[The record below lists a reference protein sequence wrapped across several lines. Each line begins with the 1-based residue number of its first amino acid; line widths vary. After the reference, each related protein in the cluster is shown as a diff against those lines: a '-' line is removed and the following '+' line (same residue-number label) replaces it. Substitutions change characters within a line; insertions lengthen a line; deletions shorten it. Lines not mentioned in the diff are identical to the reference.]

1 MFRLQRKARTWA
13 DRQGKPSTNIHEYSK
28 GCAANSR
35 TRAEPVEVFEVFIR
49 GWFPTLR
56 RLSALRGK
64 NDRIGSNERCPT
76 GL

>member
-49 GWFPTLR
+49 GWFPTR
-56 RLSALRGK
+56 R
-64 NDRIGSNERCPT
+64 
-76 GL
+76 